1 MQNTSLNVV
10 VSPLSVQEEHPTLK
24 QLESCYIAHILGLK
38 KGNVTRTAEILGVT
52 RRTLQRKLSR
62 GLEVESALGVNTIK
76 LNLDEQNQTS
86 TPLSQQA
93 SSLII
98 TALTHR

>member
-10 VSPLSVQEEHPTLK
+10 VAPLSVQRQHPTLK
-24 QLESCYIAHILGLK
+24 QLESCYISHILGLN
-38 KGNVTRTAEILGVT
+38 KGNVTRAAEVLGVT

-62 GLEVESALGVNTIK
+62 GLEVEDTLGVNTIE
-76 LNLDEQNQTS
+76 LNLDEQVS
-86 TPLSQQA
+86 TPIAQKP

-98 TALTHR
+98 TALTNL

>member
-10 VSPLSVQEEHPTLK
+10 VAPLSVQRQHPTLK
-24 QLESCYIAHILGLK
+24 QLESCYISHILGLN
-38 KGNVTRTAEILGVT
+38 KGNVTRAAEVLGVT

-62 GLEVESALGVNTIK
+62 GLEVEDTLGVNTIE
-76 LNLDEQNQTS
+76 LNLDEQVN
-86 TPLSQQA
+86 TPIAQKP

-98 TALTHR
+98 TALTNL